1 METPV
6 KKICVVGL
14 GYIGLPTSSMF
25 ASHGYAVHGVD
36 INPKIIDTLRAGNIH
51 IEEPGLATVVK
62 AAINSGNLTVNLK
75 PVEADVFIIAVPT
88 PITPDH
94 APDLSMVEAA
104 ARSIAPVVKAGN
116 LVILESTSPVGTTD
130 EIVSRHID
138 EPAFT
143 LTHGGDAGS
152 TGNSA
157 QIRAFLVDGDNA
169 TSHSTQSPPCLR
181 CSDAPERGDR
191 PNSRAAVTR
200 GICCPPGRK
209 PPCH

>member
-1 METPV
+1 MFHPRW
-6 KKICVVGL
+6 VGW
-14 GYIGLPTSSMF
+14 
-25 ASHGYAVHGVD
+25 YAAIKD
-36 INPKIIDTLRAGNIH
+36 ILDTLPPTQPAPWQMARL
-51 IEEPGLATVVK
+51 PK
-62 AAINSGNLTVNLK
+62 ALR
-75 PVEADVFIIAVPT
+75 E
-88 PITPDH
+88 
-94 APDLSMVEAA
+94 SML
-104 ARSIAPVVKAGN
+104 I
-116 LVILESTSPVGTTD
+116 GTGGYD
-130 EIVSRHID
+130 GGIVSRHID